1 MKTFSYIRLS
11 FKTKLVL
18 YGSTITLFL
27 GLTSFSKGVFS
38 EEMNDQNEIHSN
50 DLKEYSEGL
59 GLFTPCAGV
68 VGGTGDNDDYD
79 GDGVCNNAD
88 LGDDNDGILDS
99 VEPIAEDC
107 LRPLNNS
114 NPVPNFSIGGGNVSY
129 INNGQYSPDSEPTN
143 APILNQVGQYLVIDL
158 GEDRLPGTQIK
169 FYMWRNTLTNHSNRK
184 MEIREL
190 TSSSPGGGSNGMTI
204 KNSHFNIDN
213 GIRAERV
220 YTLQS
225 TTRYI

>member
-1 MKTFSYIRLS
+1 MLW
-11 FKTKLVL
+11 
-18 YGSTITLFL
+18 
-27 GLTSFSKGVFS
+27 
-38 EEMNDQNEIHSN
+38 
-50 DLKEYSEGL
+50 
-59 GLFTPCAGV
+59 
-68 VGGTGDNDDYD
+68 GGTGDNDDYD

-114 NPVPNFSIGGGNVSY
+114 NPVPNFSISGGNVSY

-225 TTRYI
+225 TTRYIQAKMISRDEDSFRSVEVDVIRCCDGDFA